1 MVYINVFLFTGQIL
15 NAEALFKQIMK
26 IISSNF
32 SKGGAKVRIETL
44 DDLWYLS
51 QVIDSG
57 DVVKGKT
64 FRKIKVGSTEKEAVR
79 KPVFISIKVAKVEFS
94 KTTSRLRIL
103 GTILEGP
110 EDVQKGSH
118 HTFNVEEGTVITILK
133 EEWLDYQI
141 KRLKEAAERKL
152 LKILV
157 CVFDR
162 EDAFFALMKRSG
174 YELLTHIH
182 GEVAKKGADAPVK
195 STFYSEIIKQLEE
208 YGKRYKLDKII
219 LASPAFWKE
228 ELFKVLQSQEL
239 KSKIIQAACSSAD
252 ESAISEVLKRGEVQK
267 ALKQEQVS
275 EEMVL
280 VEKVLSEISKQG
292 LAAYGLDE
300 VEQAVT
306 AGAVQDLLVTDALIM
321 RLREEEKFERLEKL
335 MRRADKSR
343 AKVHI
348 ISTDHSGGK
357 KLGGLGGI
365 AALLRFKLSY

>member
-1 MVYINVFLFTGQIL
+1 
-15 NAEALFKQIMK
+15 MK

-32 SKGGAKVRIETL
+32 RKGEAKIKVETL

-51 QVIDSG
+51 QIIDAG

-64 FRKIKVGSTEKEAVR
+64 FRKIKVGSAEKEAVR
-79 KPVFISIKVAKVEFS
+79 KPVFISIKVEKVEFS
-94 KTTSRLRIL
+94 KTTARLRVL
-103 GTILEGP
+103 GEILEGP

-118 HTFNVEEGTVITILK
+118 HTFNVEEGTVITVFK
-133 EEWLDYQI
+133 EEWPDYQV
-141 KRLKEAAERKL
+141 KRLKESAEHKL

-162 EDAFFALMKRSG
+162 EDAFFALMKRAG

-195 STFYSEIIKQLEE
+195 STFYAEIIKQLEE
-208 YGKRYKLDKII
+208 YDKRFKLDKII

-228 ELFKVLQSQEL
+228 ELFKVLQNPEL
-239 KSKIIQAACSSAD
+239 KSKIVQATCSSAD
-252 ESAISEVLKRGEVQK
+252 ESAINEVLKRDEVQK
-267 ALKQEQVS
+267 ALKEEQVS

-280 VEKVLSEISKQG
+280 VEKVLAEISKQG

-321 RLREEEKFERLEKL
+321 RLRDEGNFERLEKL
-335 MRRADKSR
+335 MKLADKSK

-348 ISTDHSGGK
+348 ISTEHSGGK
-357 KLGGLGGI
+357 KLEGLGGI
-365 AALLRFKLSY
+365 AALLRFKLAY

>member
-1 MVYINVFLFTGQIL
+1 MFFFFTGQIL

-32 SKGGAKVRIETL
+32 RKGEAKVKIEAL

-51 QVIDSG
+51 QVIDAG

-64 FRKIKVGSTEKEAVR
+64 FRKIKVGSAEKEAVR
-79 KPVFISIKVAKVEFS
+79 KPVFISIKVEKVEFS
-94 KTTSRLRIL
+94 KTTVRLRIL
-103 GTILEGP
+103 GEIFEGP

-118 HTFNVEEGTVITILK
+118 HTFNVEKGTIITISK
-133 EEWLDYQI
+133 EEWPDYQI

-162 EDAFFALMKRSG
+162 EDVFFALMKRSG

-208 YGKRYKLDKII
+208 YDKRYNLDKII

-228 ELFKVLQSQEL
+228 ELFKVLQNKKL
-239 KSKIIQAACSSAD
+239 KSKIVQATCSSAD
-252 ESAISEVLKRGEVQK
+252 ESAINEVLKRNEVQK
-267 ALKQEQVS
+267 ALKEEHVS

-280 VEKVLSEISKQG
+280 VEKVLAEISRQG
-292 LAAYGLDE
+292 NAAYGIKE
-300 VEQAVT
+300 VEQAAN
-306 AGAVQDLLVTDALIM
+306 AGAVKDLLVSDALIM
-321 RLREEEKFERLEKL
+321 RLREEEKFDRLDKIMKL
-335 MRRADKSR
+335 ADKSK

-348 ISTDHSGGK
+348 ISTEHSGGK
-357 KLGGLGGI
+357 KLEGLGGI
-365 AALLRFKLSY
+365 AALLRFKLVY